1 MLMMRMIVICRGEDG
16 MKILRSHRA
25 GVVLTAGLLLSVAA
39 CGGGSSSSSSSASG
53 GNLPDT
59 IKVVGIEPETGPAA
73 FAGLAAEKGYKLAV
87 KEINDQHYLGSGVKI
102 DLSFQDTT
110 GQAATA
116 ASALSQTI
124 ADKNV
129 AAVFGSV
136 SSQEAV
142 AQSPLAQNAGMPIIY
157 TQAGSEGV
165 VIGDFTYRATPL
177 MASYYPI
184 IKKYVQENGWKSVGV
199 IYTNASPTLQEVG
212 TKVIPDLGMKVTA
225 SVATTATTQDF
236 TSAIQQVLAS
246 KPDVVSILQVGAA
259 NPTAMTQLRQAGYT
273 GPVLGNSG
281 ASAGNLKPAGDAG
294 KDMVWPVDFNFQQQ
308 DSNSQKFVDAY
319 KAEYNENPLNYAAEA
334 YDAAWFLA
342 HSIKEAGSADRTKI
356 KDGMAAVA
364 KKPMDGA
371 LGSNLTWKDQTI
383 QVAGSV
389 IQWTG
394 TDEKLLYSA
403 SS

>member
-16 MKILRSHRA
+16 MKILRSRRA

-39 CGGGSSSSSSSASG
+39 CGGGSSSSSSSGSG

-87 KEINDQHYLGSGVKI
+87 KEINDKHLLGSGVTI
-102 DLSFQDTT
+102 DLSFKDTT

-116 ASALSQTI
+116 ASTLSQTI

-165 VIGDFTYRATPL
+165 VIGDYTYRATPL

-184 IKKYVQENGWKSVGV
+184 IKKYVQDNGWKSVGV
-199 IYTNASPTLQEVG
+199 IYTNASPTLEEVG

-225 SVATTATTQDF
+225 SIATTATTQDF
-236 TSAIQQVLAS
+236 TSPIQQVLAS

-281 ASAGNLKPAGDAG
+281 ASAGNLKPAGQAG
-294 KDMVWPVDFNFQQQ
+294 ADMVWPVDFNFQQT
-308 DSNSQKFVDAY
+308 DSNSAKFVEAY

-334 YDAAWFLA
+334 YDAAYFLA
-342 HSIKEAGSADRTKI
+342 NSIKEAGSADRTKI

-364 KKPMDGA
+364 KKPMNGA